1 MVQLIPQVSLH
12 FSRLFP
18 WRRDD
23 WNSDHPEVFLAL
35 EFKVGE
41 KTQVHFQ
48 VKEPLVNVKAERTIN
63 LFVYTW
69 FARSLLHT

>member
-1 MVQLIPQVSLH
+1 MVQLISEVSLH

-18 WRRDD
+18 WRGDD
-23 WNSDHPEVFLAL
+23 WNSVYPAVFQAL
-35 EFKVGE
+35 EFKVGG

-48 VKEPLVNVKAERTIN
+48 VKEPLVKAKAERTIN